1 MRERQDVVMRGPSY
15 RGRGIVTYSV
25 EVRTEVRDNLQ
36 ALGMVARCVMRKNPD
51 NDAVR
56 PTPFYGPMT
65 A

>member
-1 MRERQDVVMRGPSY
+1 MMRGPSY